1 MSATRTFN
9 KILVNVNWNDG
20 KYFEKERKKKKTKIR
35 LFARFPSIK
44 ILSDRIFNNF
54 RGEHP
59 SLTLKI
65 ICYKIDVAFFLQYL
79 AALESKFQF
88 KYIVSPPANWEYS
101 KLAETREKY
110 RFCWIDID
118 KK

>member
-1 MSATRTFN
+1 MESIS
-9 KILVNVNWNDG
+9 K
-20 KYFEKERKKKKTKIR
+20 KKERKKKTKIR

-65 ICYKIDVAFFLQYL
+65 ICCKIDMAFFLRKLQYL
-79 AALESKFQF
+79 TALESKFQF
-88 KYIVSPPANWEYS
+88 KYVVSLPANWEYS